1 MTERYKIAGPDI
13 VHESFGGDLVVL
25 NLLSGQY
32 FGLNASGAA
41 LWSAIIEGQDTASL
55 SADDTTKQMAS
66 DFVTQLLDH
75 ELIVRDDL
83 AGEGAPTASISLLIP
98 PTIEAY
104 DDLSDLIVADPI
116 HDVDQNAGWPKLPD
130 AQ

>member
-1 MTERYKIAGPDI
+1 MSVRYKIAGPDI

-25 NLLSGQY
+25 NLRSGQY
-32 FGLNASGAA
+32 FGLNTSGAA
-41 LWSAIIEGQDTASL
+41 LWSAIIEGQDATGL
-55 SADDTTKQMAS
+55 SADDTSKKSAS
-66 DFVTQLLDH
+66 DFVAQLLDY

-83 AGEGAPTASISLLIP
+83 ADEDAPTAYISFLTP

-130 AQ
+130 VQ